1 MIVGEFDELG
11 RPYVESRLIIP
22 RLQVDERILF
32 LLDTGADRTCL
43 HPQDANRV
51 RIPFRR
57 LGNMMSSRGVGGSSS
72 YFSEPA
78 TLSFSDQSYTR
89 LYAVG
94 LLIAEPHGGNRGLP
108 SLLGRDVINHWYM
121 QYDPMN
127 SKLEFTVR
135 HTDYTL
141 DAS

>member
-1 MIVGEFDELG
+1 MIIGEFDELG
-11 RPYVESRLIIP
+11 RPYVECRLIIP

-51 RIPFRR
+51 HIPFRR
-57 LGNMMSSRGVGGSSS
+57 LGNMMNSRGVGGSSS

-78 TLSFSDQSYTR
+78 TLAFSDKSYTR

-94 LLIAEPHGGNRGLP
+94 LLIAEPDGGNKGLP

-127 SKLEFTVR
+127 AKLEFTVR
-135 HTDYTL
+135 HADYTL